1 MSYDWSRE
9 IPVEVPSWWVS
20 RTQPQNE
27 YEALMRCAPGEEPR
41 ASVTERLAAKEATAT
56 AFQCLTPEELWVV
69 NATVIERMS
78 LRQLAR
84 QIGATK
90 TTIARIRDRG
100 LQKLRKELEDNPDI
114 QSVLKEMGFGQAPR

>member
-1 MSYDWSRE
+1 MSYGWSRE
-9 IPVEVPSWWVS
+9 IPVEVPSWWES

-27 YEALMRCAPGEEPR
+27 YDALMRCAPGQEPQ

-56 AFQCLTPEELWVV
+56 AFSCLTPEELWVV
-69 NATVIERMS
+69 NATVIERLS

-100 LQKLRKELEDNPDI
+100 LQKLRKELEDNPDV
-114 QSVLKEMGFGQAPR
+114 QSVLKEMGFG